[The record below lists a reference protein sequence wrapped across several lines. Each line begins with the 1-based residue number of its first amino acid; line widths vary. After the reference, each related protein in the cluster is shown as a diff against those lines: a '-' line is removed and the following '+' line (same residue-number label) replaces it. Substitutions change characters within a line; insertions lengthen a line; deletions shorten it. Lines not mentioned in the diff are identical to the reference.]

1 MFIAPL
7 DFPMD
12 RLIINGGRRLS
23 GDINISGAKNSAL
36 PIIAASLLTQDK
48 LQIGNLPHLQD
59 VTTMISVMQSL
70 GVQATILPKMAVI
83 LDSHKVGS
91 YTAPYDQV
99 RTMRASILVLG
110 PLLARFGRAS
120 VSLPGGCAIGTRPVD
135 QHIRALRAMGAEIEI
150 DGGYINAS
158 SNGRLRG
165 ADIVF
170 DMVTVTGTENLIM
183 AAVLADG
190 QTTLRNCA
198 REPEVVD
205 LVNCLVK
212 MGANIQGQGSDVIVI
227 EGVEELHG
235 CEHQVI
241 PDRIEAGT
249 YLIAATATRGQVRLR
264 QACAAHLD
272 AVLQKLSECGAEIK
286 VSGDTID
293 LQMTDQPRAVN
304 IKTAPYPGFPTDLQ
318 AQMVALNSVAVGS
331 SSVTENIF
339 ENRFMHIQEML
350 RMGAKISTERN
361 VAVINGQQQLHSAP
375 VMATDLRASASLVIA
390 GLVAEGQTTIDRIYH
405 IDRGYE
411 CIEEK
416 LYKLNASIKRTAV

>member
-1 MFIAPL
+1 
-7 DFPMD
+7 MD

-36 PIIAASLLTQDK
+36 PIIAASLLTKDR
-48 LQIGNLPHLQD
+48 LQISNLPHLQD

-70 GVQATILPKMAVI
+70 GVEATILPKMSVI
-83 LDSHKVGS
+83 LDSQRVGS

-110 PLLARFGRAS
+110 PLLARFGCAS

-135 QHIRALRAMGAEIEI
+135 QHIRALRAMKATINI

-158 SNGRLRG
+158 SDGRLKG

-170 DMVTVTGTENLIM
+170 EMVTVTGTENLIM
-183 AAVLADG
+183 AAVLAEG
-190 QTTLRNCA
+190 TTTLRNCA

-205 LVNCLVK
+205 LVNCLTK
-212 MGANIQGQGSDVIVI
+212 MGARIKGQGSDVIVI

-249 YLIAATATRGQVRLR
+249 YLIAATATRGHVRLR
-264 QACAAHLD
+264 QVCAAHLD
-272 AVLQKLSECGAEIK
+272 AVLQKLRECGAEINVQDDSIELK
-286 VSGDTID
+286 MDK
-293 LQMTDQPRAVN
+293 QPQAVN

-318 AQMVALNSVAVGS
+318 AQMVALNSVAAGS
-331 SSVTENIF
+331 ASVTETIF

-350 RMGAKISTERN
+350 RMGANISTERN